1 MRRDP
6 FAKTDR
12 LRNAA
17 MTYAHAQAQPGPAR
31 EEARLALWAA
41 AIDFAGWFADNETLL
56 AEADAV
62 IALLNNPKARP

>member
-6 FAKTDR
+6 FANTDR
-12 LRNAA
+12 LRDATV
-17 MTYAHAQAQPGPAR
+17 TYAHARVQPGPAR
-31 EEARLALWAA
+31 EQARLALWAA
-41 AIDFAGWFADNETLL
+41 AIDFAGWFAENETLL